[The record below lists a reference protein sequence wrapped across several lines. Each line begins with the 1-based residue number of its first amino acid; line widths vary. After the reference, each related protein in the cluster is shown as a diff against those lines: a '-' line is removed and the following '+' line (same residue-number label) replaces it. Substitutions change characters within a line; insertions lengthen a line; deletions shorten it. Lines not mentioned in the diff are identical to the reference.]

1 MKLYHGDD
9 DPRIGLRTRYDMR
22 RGCFVTSHARF
33 NFFTT
38 TGGSRTESEEHFM
51 DKLEAWFQV
60 MEEAD
65 QALERSETYERPPRI
80 VGRPKSDRVRMHL
93 WVSPNFKKI
102 LEREAKVLHLSFS
115 DMIEHAFMHYF
126 KKEAHKELWELR
138 SEEGPH

>member
-1 MKLYHGDD
+1 MKLYRGDN

-22 RGCFVTSHARF
+22 RGCFITSHTRF

-51 DKLEAWFQV
+51 DKLEAWFAV
-60 MEEAD
+60 MEEAGKPVD
-65 QALERSETYERPPRI
+65 RSATYEKPPGI

-93 WVSPNFKKI
+93 WVSENFKQI
-102 LEREAKVLHLSFS
+102 LQREAKALHISLS
-115 DMIEHAFMHYF
+115 DVIEHAFMHYF

-138 SEEGPH
+138 EEEGPH